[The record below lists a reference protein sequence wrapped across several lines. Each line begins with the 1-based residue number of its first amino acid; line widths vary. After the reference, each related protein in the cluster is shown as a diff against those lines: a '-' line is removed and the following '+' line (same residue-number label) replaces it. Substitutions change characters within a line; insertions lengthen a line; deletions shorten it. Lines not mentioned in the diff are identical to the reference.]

1 MHGVTGTK
9 VSARGHQPC
18 QQHHPCQGMPL
29 TKCNGQNTVH
39 LSTEDKE
46 SFTLLTGQE
55 LGKQNNSW
63 IVIIAGNNIF
73 KHLGQTIHCS

>member
-1 MHGVTGTK
+1 MHEVTGTK
-9 VSARGHQPC
+9 VGARGHQPC

-39 LSTEDKE
+39 LSTEHEE
-46 SFTLLTGQE
+46 SFTLLIGQE

>member
-1 MHGVTGTK
+1 MHEVMGTK
-9 VSARGHQPC
+9 VGARGHQPC

-39 LSTEDKE
+39 LSTEHEE
-46 SFTLLTGQE
+46 SFTLLIGQE